1 MLRKFTT
8 KEGVLVLYIAF
19 GGVAIQNRIAASF
32 FLWRKLRFI
41 QSFACEK
48 ARSPP
53 LRFDFKKIQIGGKDM
68 EGKQPKRRKDK
79 YNPSS
84 GWKILCVPE

>member
-1 MLRKFTT
+1 MPERAT
-8 KEGVLVLYIAF
+8 KEKNLTSYAAF

-53 LRFDFKKIQIGGKDM
+53 LRFDFKKIQIGGR
-68 EGKQPKRRKDK
+68 ER
-79 YNPSS
+79 
-84 GWKILCVPE
+84 

>member
-1 MLRKFTT
+1 MGFVPCHKGAVYVPERAT
-8 KEGVLVLYIAF
+8 KEENLTSYAVF

-53 LRFDFKKIQIGGKDM
+53 LRFDFKKIQIGGK
-68 EGKQPKRRKDK
+68 ER
-79 YNPSS
+79 
-84 GWKILCVPE
+84 

>member
-1 MLRKFTT
+1 MPERAT
-8 KEGVLVLYIAF
+8 KEKNLTSYAAF

-41 QSFACEK
+41 QSFAYEK

-53 LRFDFKKIQIGGKDM
+53 VRFDFKKFRSEEKKGDI
-68 EGKQPKRRKDK
+68 
-79 YNPSS
+79 S
-84 GWKILCVPE
+84 

>member
-32 FLWRKLRFI
+32 FLW
-41 QSFACEK
+41 EK
-48 ARSPP
+48 ISAVQPIYCVNAKSPP
-53 LRFDFKKIQIGGKDM
+53 LRFDFKKIRSDVKKGDI
-68 EGKQPKRRKDK
+68 
-79 YNPSS
+79 S
-84 GWKILCVPE
+84 